1 MSNGILEGFWVD
13 LVFFLILFPFIAAI
27 VLLLIKA
34 DNVRSAVVGVS
45 ALLIAAVSVWLLAAY
60 ATSGTVFFPVSP
72 EPLGELMFLI
82 GMGIAIFILYMGVRY
97 KNNIAIALTLIQSA
111 MLVYF
116 EFGISHGAVPEN
128 NFFVDQFS
136 IIMALI
142 IGIIGSLICVYA
154 VSYMKDF
161 HHHHP
166 ELKDRRRTF
175 FFIMFVFLAAMFGL
189 VFANNLA
196 WLFFF
201 WEVTTLTS
209 FLLIGYTRTDEAI
222 KNSFLAL
229 NMNLLGGLAFA
240 GALIWLALN
249 GGGIELDKLIATGGI
264 IALVPAVLISFAG
277 ITKAAQFPFS
287 SWLVGAMI
295 APTPVSALL
304 HSSTMVKAGVY
315 VMVRF
320 APVLQGTTPGYMI
333 ALVGGFTFLL
343 ASAIAISQSNAKK
356 VLAYSTIANL
366 GLIVACAGIG
376 TYEAIWAAILLIIFH
391 AVSKSLLFL
400 CVGTVE
406 HQVGSRDIEDMNG
419 LITRMPKVAVMMLI
433 GIAGMF
439 LAPFGMLIS
448 KWAAIRAFIDA
459 PYGVIFVVIL
469 AFGSA
474 LTVFFWAKWMGRL
487 ISVPPPVEN
496 AELKVSRTEWI
507 VLSFLAGL
515 VVLTTVLFPLISSYL
530 VEPWLFAIYGQVT
543 RLAQE
548 NVAIMLIMLFL
559 LMVLPVSMLH
569 YRKNRRQLKPY
580 MGGMTTTTRM
590 HFTGAIG
597 IDREVTLGNY
607 YMENYFGENKM
618 SKIGVPLCIILL
630 AIMFAG
636 VAVPGLMH

>member
-1 MSNGILEGFWVD
+1 MSNELLEGFWLD

-45 ALLIAAVSVWLLAAY
+45 ALLIAAVSIWLLAAY
-60 ATSGTVFFPVSP
+60 AISGTVFFPVSP

-97 KNNIAIALTLIQSA
+97 KNNIAIVLTLIQSA
-111 MLVYF
+111 MMVYF
-116 EFGISHGAVPEN
+116 EFGISHGSVPEN

-201 WEVTTLTS
+201 WEVTTLSS

-240 GALIWLALN
+240 GALIWLAST
-249 GGGIELDKLIATGGI
+249 GGGMELDKLIATGGI
-264 IALVPAVLISFAG
+264 IALIPAVLISFAG
-277 ITKAAQFPFS
+277 ITKSAQFPFS

-406 HQVGSRDIEDMNG
+406 HQIGSRDIEDMNG

-496 AELKVSRTEWI
+496 AERRVSRTEWL

-515 VVLTTVLFPLISSYL
+515 VVLATVLFPLISSYL
-530 VEPWLFAIYGQVT
+530 VEPWLFAIYGKVAF
-543 RLAQE
+543 LAQE

-569 YRKNRRQLKPY
+569 YRKNQRQLKPY
-580 MGGMTTTTRM
+580 MGGMTTTSRM

-607 YMENYFGENKM
+607 YLENYFGENKM

-630 AIMFAG
+630 AVMFAG
-636 VAVPGLMH
+636 VAVTGLMH

>member
-1 MSNGILEGFWVD
+1 MSNGLLEGFWVD
-13 LVFFLILFPFIAAI
+13 MVFFLILFPFIAAI
-27 VLLLIKA
+27 VLLLVKA
-34 DNVRSAVVGVS
+34 DNVRSAVVGVA
-45 ALLIAAVSVWLLAAY
+45 ALLIAALSVWLLVAY

-72 EPLGELMFLI
+72 EPLGELMFMI

-201 WEVTTLTS
+201 WEVTTISS

-240 GALIWLALN
+240 GALIWLASTS
-249 GGGIELDKLIATGGI
+249 GGMELDKLIATGGI
-264 IALVPAVLISFAG
+264 IALIPAVLISFAG
-277 ITKAAQFPFS
+277 ITKSAQFPFS

-433 GIAGMF
+433 GMAGMF

-459 PYGVIFVVIL
+459 PYGVIFVIIL

-496 AELKVSRTEWI
+496 AEQRVSRTEWL

-515 VVLTTVLFPLISSYL
+515 VVLATVLFPLISSYL
-530 VEPWLFAIYGQVT
+530 VEPWLLAIYGHVT
-543 RLAQE
+543 LLAQE

-569 YRKNRRQLKPY
+569 YKKNQRQLKPY
-580 MGGMTTTTRM
+580 MGGMTTTSRM
-590 HFTGAIG
+590 HFTGSIG

-607 YMENYFGENKM
+607 YLENYFGESKM

-630 AIMFAG
+630 AVMFAG
-636 VAVPGLMH
+636 VAVTGLMH

>member
-13 LVFFLILFPFIAAI
+13 MVFFLILFPFIAAI

-34 DNVRSAVVGVS
+34 DNVRSAVVGVA
-45 ALLIAAVSVWLLAAY
+45 ALLIAAVSVWLLVAY

-201 WEVTTLTS
+201 WEVTTLSS

-240 GALIWLALN
+240 GALIWLASTS
-249 GGGIELDKLIATGGI
+249 GGMELDKLIATGGI
-264 IALVPAVLISFAG
+264 IALIPAVLISFAG
-277 ITKAAQFPFS
+277 ITKSAQFPFS

-406 HQVGSRDIEDMNG
+406 HQIGSRDIEDMNG

-433 GIAGMF
+433 GMAGMF

-459 PYGVIFVVIL
+459 PYGVIFVIIL

-496 AELKVSRTEWI
+496 AEQRVSRTEWL

-515 VVLTTVLFPLISSYL
+515 VVLATVLFPLISSYL
-530 VEPWLFAIYGQVT
+530 VEPWLLTIYGHVT
-543 RLAQE
+543 LLAQE

-569 YRKNRRQLKPY
+569 YKKNHRQLKPY

-607 YMENYFGENKM
+607 YLENYFGESKM

-630 AIMFAG
+630 VVMFAG
-636 VAVPGLMH
+636 VAVTGLMH

>member
-1 MSNGILEGFWVD
+1 MI
-13 LVFFLILFPFIAAI
+13 FPFIAAI
-27 VLLLIKA
+27 ILILIKT
-34 DNVRSAVVGVS
+34 DSVRNAVVGVS
-45 ALLIAAVSVWLLAAY
+45 AVLIAAVSVWLLVAY

-72 EPLGELMFLI
+72 EPLGELMFLV
-82 GMGIAIFILYMGVRY
+82 GMGLALFILYMGIKYRNY
-97 KNNIAIALTLIQSA
+97 IAIVLTLIQSA
-111 MLVYF
+111 LMLYF
-116 EFGISHGAVPEN
+116 EFGISHGVVPEN

-142 IGIIGSLICVYA
+142 IGVIGVLICVYA

-166 ELKDRRRTF
+166 EVKDRRRTF

-201 WEVTTLTS
+201 WEITTISS
-209 FLLIGYTRTDEAI
+209 FLLIGYTQTDEAI

-240 GALIWLALN
+240 GALIWLALT
-249 GGGIELDKLIATGGI
+249 GGSIELDKLIATGGI

-277 ITKAAQFPFS
+277 ITKSAQFPFS

-315 VMVRF
+315 VMIRF
-320 APVLQGTTPGYMI
+320 APVLQGTTPGFMI

-366 GLIVACAGIG
+366 GLVVACAGIG
-376 TYEAIWAAILLIIFH
+376 TFEAIWAAILLIIFH

-400 CVGTVE
+400 CVGTIE
-406 HQVGSRDIEDMNG
+406 HQIGSRDIEDMNG
-419 LITRMPKVAVMMLI
+419 LITRMPKVTVLMLI
-433 GIAGMF
+433 GMAGMF

-448 KWAAIRAFIDA
+448 KWAAIKAFIDV
-459 PYGVIFVVIL
+459 PYGMIFVVIL

-487 ISVPPPVEN
+487 IAVTPPVEN
-496 AELKVSRTEWI
+496 SEIRVSPPEWI
-507 VLSFLAGL
+507 VLSLLAGS
-515 VVLTTVLFPLISSYL
+515 VVVATFLFPLISSYL
-530 VEPWLFAIYGQVT
+530 IEPWIFTIYGHT
-543 RLAQE
+543 TLLAQE
-548 NVAIMLIMLFL
+548 NVIIMLIMLFL
-559 LMVLPVSMLH
+559 LIVLPISMLYYKKEH
-569 YRKNRRQLKPY
+569 RRLKPY
-580 MGGMTTTTRM
+580 MGGMTTTDRM

-607 YMENYFGENKM
+607 YLENYFGERKM
-618 SKIGVPLCIILL
+618 SKIGVPLCIVLL
-630 AIMFAG
+630 VIMFAA
-636 VAVPGLMH
+636 VALAGLVH

>member
-1 MSNGILEGFWVD
+1 MSNKLLEGFWVD

-34 DNVRSAVVGVS
+34 DNMRSAVVGVS

-111 MLVYF
+111 MMVYF

-166 ELKDRRRTF
+166 EHKDRRRTF

-201 WEVTTLTS
+201 WEVTTLSS

-240 GALIWLALN
+240 GALIWLAST
-249 GGGIELDKLIATGGI
+249 GGGMELDKLIATGGI

-277 ITKAAQFPFS
+277 ITKSAQFPFS
-287 SWLVGAMI
+287 SWLVGAMV

-343 ASAIAISQSNAKK
+343 
-356 VLAYSTIANL
+356 
-366 GLIVACAGIG
+366 
-376 TYEAIWAAILLIIFH
+376 
-391 AVSKSLLFL
+391 
-400 CVGTVE
+400 
-406 HQVGSRDIEDMNG
+406 
-419 LITRMPKVAVMMLI
+419 
-433 GIAGMF
+433 
-439 LAPFGMLIS
+439 
-448 KWAAIRAFIDA
+448 
-459 PYGVIFVVIL
+459 
-469 AFGSA
+469 
-474 LTVFFWAKWMGRL
+474 
-487 ISVPPPVEN
+487 
-496 AELKVSRTEWI
+496 
-507 VLSFLAGL
+507 
-515 VVLTTVLFPLISSYL
+515 
-530 VEPWLFAIYGQVT
+530 
-543 RLAQE
+543 
-548 NVAIMLIMLFL
+548 
-559 LMVLPVSMLH
+559 
-569 YRKNRRQLKPY
+569 
-580 MGGMTTTTRM
+580 
-590 HFTGAIG
+590 
-597 IDREVTLGNY
+597 
-607 YMENYFGENKM
+607 
-618 SKIGVPLCIILL
+618 
-630 AIMFAG
+630 
-636 VAVPGLMH
+636 

>member
-1 MSNGILEGFWVD
+1 MSNGLLEGFWVD
-13 LVFFLILFPFIAAI
+13 MVFFLILFPFIAAI
-27 VLLLIKA
+27 VLLLVKA
-34 DNVRSAVVGVS
+34 DNVRSAVVGVA
-45 ALLIAAVSVWLLAAY
+45 ALLIAALSVWLLVAY
-60 ATSGTVFFPVSP
+60 ATSGAVFFPVSP

-97 KNNIAIALTLIQSA
+97 KNYIAIALTLIQSA

-229 NMNLLGGLAFA
+229 NMNLIGGLAFA
-240 GALIWLALN
+240 GALIWLALT
-249 GGGIELDKLIATGGI
+249 GGGMELDKLIATGGA

-496 AELKVSRTEWI
+496 AEQRVSRTEWF

-530 VEPWLFAIYGQVT
+530 VEPWLLAIYGHIT
-543 RLAQE
+543 LLAQE

-559 LMVLPVSMLH
+559 LMVLPASMLH
-569 YRKNRRQLKPY
+569 YRKNHRQLKPY

-607 YMENYFGENKM
+607 YLENYFGEKKM
-618 SKIGVPLCIILL
+618 SRIGVPLCIILL

-636 VAVPGLMH
+636 VAVTGLMH

>member
-45 ALLIAAVSVWLLAAY
+45 ALLIAAVSVWLLVAY

-82 GMGIAIFILYMGVRY
+82 GMGIAVFILYMGVRY

-189 VFANNLA
+189 VFANNLG

-201 WEVTTLTS
+201 WEVTTLSS
-209 FLLIGYTRTDEAI
+209 FLLIGYTGTDEAI

-240 GALIWLALN
+240 GALIWLALT
-249 GGGIELDKLIATGGI
+249 GGGMELDKLIATGGI

-315 VMVRF
+315 VMIRF

-459 PYGVIFVVIL
+459 PYGVVFVVIL

-496 AELKVSRTEWI
+496 AERKVSRTEWL

-515 VVLTTVLFPLISSYL
+515 VVLATVLFPLISSYL

-569 YRKNRRQLKPY
+569 YRKNHRHLKPY
-580 MGGMTTTTRM
+580 MGGMTTTSRM

-607 YMENYFGENKM
+607 YLENYFGEHKL
-618 SKIGVPLCIILL
+618 SKIGVPLCIVLL

-636 VAVPGLMH
+636 VAVTGLMH

>member
-1 MSNGILEGFWVD
+1 MD

-27 VLLLIKA
+27 VLLLIKS

-82 GMGIAIFILYMGVRY
+82 GMGIALFILYMGVRY
-97 KNNIAIALTLIQSA
+97 KNYIAIALTLIQSA
-111 MLVYF
+111 LMVYF
-116 EFGISHGAVPEN
+116 EFGISHGVAPEN

-154 VSYMKDF
+154 VSYMKDY

-166 ELKDRRRTF
+166 EVKDRRKTF
-175 FFIMFVFLAAMFGL
+175 FFIMFVFLTAMFGL

-201 WEVTTLTS
+201 WEVTTLSS
-209 FLLIGYTRTDEAI
+209 FLLIGYTQTDEAV

-240 GALIWLALN
+240 GALIWLAST
-249 GGGIELDKLIATGGI
+249 GGGMELDKLIATGGI

-277 ITKAAQFPFS
+277 ITKSAQFPFS
-287 SWLVGAMI
+287 SWLVGAMV

-320 APVLQGTTPGYMI
+320 APVLQGTTPGFMI

-406 HQVGSRDIEDMNG
+406 HQIGSRDIEDMNG
-419 LITRMPKVAVMMLI
+419 LITRMPKVTVMMLI
-433 GIAGMF
+433 GMAGMF

-459 PYGVIFVVIL
+459 PYGAIFVVIL
-469 AFGSA
+469 AFGGA

-487 ISVPPPVEN
+487 ISVTPA
-496 AELKVSRTEWI
+496 AEDAESRVSRMEWL

-515 VVLTTVLFPLISSYL
+515 MVLATVLFPLISSYL
-530 VEPWLFAIYGQVT
+530 VEPWLLAIYGQVT
-543 RLAQE
+543 LLAQE
-548 NVAIMLIMLFL
+548 NVIIMLIMLFL
-559 LMVLPVSMLH
+559 LMVLPVSMLVLQKGSPATQAVH
-569 YRKNRRQLKPY
+569 GWYDHDGPDAFHRRH
-580 MGGMTTTTRM
+580 R
-590 HFTGAIG
+590 
-597 IDREVTLGNY
+597 DR
-607 YMENYFGENKM
+607 
-618 SKIGVPLCIILL
+618 P
-630 AIMFAG
+630 
-636 VAVPGLMH
+636 

>member
-45 ALLIAAVSVWLLAAY
+45 ALLIAAISVWLLVAY

-116 EFGISHGAVPEN
+116 EFGITHGAVPEN

-142 IGIIGSLICVYA
+142 IGVIGSLICVYA

-189 VFANNLA
+189 VFANNLG

-201 WEVTTLTS
+201 WEVTTLSS
-209 FLLIGYTRTDEAI
+209 FLLIGYTGTDEAI

-240 GALIWLALN
+240 GALIWLALT
-249 GGGIELDKLIATGGI
+249 GGGMELDKLIATGGI

-320 APVLQGTTPGYMI
+320 APVLQGTNPGYMI

-433 GIAGMF
+433 GMAGMF

-459 PYGVIFVVIL
+459 PYGVIFVIIL

-496 AELKVSRTEWI
+496 AERRVSRTEWL

-515 VVLTTVLFPLISSYL
+515 VVLATVLFPLISSYL

-543 RLAQE
+543 RLAQD

-569 YRKNRRQLKPY
+569 YRKNHRQLKPY
-580 MGGMTTTTRM
+580 MGGMTTTNRM

-607 YMENYFGENKM
+607 YLENYFGEYKL
-618 SKIGVPLCIILL
+618 SKIGVPLCIVIL

-636 VAVPGLMH
+636 VAITGLMR

>member
-1 MSNGILEGFWVD
+1 MSNKLLEGFWVD

-34 DNVRSAVVGVS
+34 DNMRSAVVGVS

-111 MLVYF
+111 MMVYF

-166 ELKDRRRTF
+166 EHKDRRRTF

-201 WEVTTLTS
+201 WEVTTLSS

-240 GALIWLALN
+240 GALIWLAST
-249 GGGIELDKLIATGGI
+249 GGGMELDKLIATGGI

-277 ITKAAQFPFS
+277 ITKSAQFPFS
-287 SWLVGAMI
+287 SWLVGAMV

-406 HQVGSRDIEDMNG
+406 HQIGSRDIEDMNG

-433 GIAGMF
+433 GMAGMF

-487 ISVPPPVEN
+487 ISVPPP
-496 AELKVSRTEWI
+496 AEDAERRVNRTEWL

-515 VVLTTVLFPLISSYL
+515 MVLATVLFPLISSYL
-530 VEPWLFAIYGQVT
+530 VEPWLRAIYGQVT
-543 RLAQE
+543 LLAQE
-548 NVAIMLIMLFL
+548 NVVIMLIMLFL
-559 LMVLPVSMLH
+559 LMVLPISMLY
-569 YRKNRRQLKPY
+569 YRKDHRQLKPY
-580 MGGMTTTTRM
+580 MGGMTTTSRM

-607 YMENYFGENKM
+607 YLESYFGEQKM
-618 SKIGVPLCIILL
+618 SKIGVPLCVILL

-636 VAVPGLMH
+636 VAVAGLMH

>member
-1 MSNGILEGFWVD
+1 MSNGILEGFWLD

-45 ALLIAAVSVWLLAAY
+45 ALLIAAVSVWLLVAY

-82 GMGIAIFILYMGVRY
+82 GMGIAVFILYMGFRY
-97 KNNIAIALTLIQSA
+97 KNYIAIALTLIQSA

-116 EFGISHGAVPEN
+116 EFGISHGAAPEN

-189 VFANNLA
+189 VFANNLG

-201 WEVTTLTS
+201 WEVTTLSS
-209 FLLIGYTRTDEAI
+209 FLLIGYTGTDEAI

-240 GALIWLALN
+240 GALIWLALT
-249 GGGIELDKLIATGGI
+249 GGGMELDKLIATGGI

-433 GIAGMF
+433 GMAGMF

-459 PYGVIFVVIL
+459 PFGVIFVIIL

-496 AELKVSRTEWI
+496 AERRVSRTEWL

-515 VVLTTVLFPLISSYL
+515 VVLATVLFPLISSYL

-569 YRKNRRQLKPY
+569 YRKNQRQLKPY
-580 MGGMTTTTRM
+580 MGGMTTTSRM

-607 YMENYFGENKM
+607 YLENYFGEHKL

-636 VAVPGLMH
+636 VAVAGLVH

>member
-1 MSNGILEGFWVD
+1 MSNESLEGFWLD

-45 ALLIAAVSVWLLAAY
+45 ALLIASVSVWLLAAY

-82 GMGIAIFILYMGVRY
+82 GMGIAVFILYMGVRH

-111 MLVYF
+111 LMVYF
-116 EFGISHGAVPEN
+116 EFGISHGVVPEN
-128 NFFVDQFS
+128 NFFIDQFS

-161 HHHHP
+161 HQHHP

-175 FFIMFVFLAAMFGL
+175 FLIMFVFLTAMFGL

-201 WEVTTLTS
+201 WEITTLSS
-209 FLLIGYTRTDEAI
+209 FLLIGYTQTDEAI

-240 GALIWLALN
+240 GALIWLAST
-249 GGGIELDKLIATGGI
+249 GGGMELDKLIATGGI

-277 ITKAAQFPFS
+277 ITKSAQFPFS

-406 HQVGSRDIEDMNG
+406 HQIGSRDIEDMNG

-433 GIAGMF
+433 GMAGMF

-487 ISVPPPVEN
+487 ISVTPS
-496 AELKVSRTEWI
+496 AEDAERRVSRTEWL
-507 VLSFLAGL
+507 VLSLLAGL
-515 VVLTTVLFPLISSYL
+515 MVLATVLFPLISSYL
-530 VEPWLFAIYGQVT
+530 VEPWLLAIYGQVT
-543 RLAQE
+543 LLAQE
-548 NVAIMLIMLFL
+548 NVAIMLIML
-559 LMVLPVSMLH
+559 MVLPISMLY
-569 YRKNRRQLKPY
+569 YRKDHRQLKPY
-580 MGGMTTTTRM
+580 MGGMTTTNRM

-607 YMENYFGENKM
+607 YLENYFGEQKI
-618 SKIGVPLCIILL
+618 SKIGIPLCIILL
-630 AIMFAG
+630 AVMFAG
-636 VAVPGLMH
+636 VAVAGLVH

>member
-45 ALLIAAVSVWLLAAY
+45 ALLIAAVSVWLLVAY

>member
-1 MSNGILEGFWVD
+1 VD

-27 VLLLIKA
+27 VLLLIKS

-82 GMGIAIFILYMGVRY
+82 GMGIALFILYMGVRY
-97 KNNIAIALTLIQSA
+97 KNYIAIALTLIQSA
-111 MLVYF
+111 LMVYF
-116 EFGISHGAVPEN
+116 EFGISHGAAPEN

-154 VSYMKDF
+154 VSYMKDY

-166 ELKDRRRTF
+166 EVKDRRKTF
-175 FFIMFVFLAAMFGL
+175 FFIMFVFLTAMFGL

-201 WEVTTLTS
+201 WEVTTLSS
-209 FLLIGYTRTDEAI
+209 FLLIGYSQTDEAV

-240 GALIWLALN
+240 GALIWLAST
-249 GGGIELDKLIATGGI
+249 GGGMELDKLIATGGI

-277 ITKAAQFPFS
+277 ITKSAQFPFS
-287 SWLVGAMI
+287 SWLVGAMV

-320 APVLQGTTPGYMI
+320 APVLQGTTPGFMI

-391 AVSKSLLFL
+391 AVSKALLFL

-406 HQVGSRDIEDMNG
+406 HQIGSRDIEDMNG
-419 LITRMPKVAVMMLI
+419 LITRMPKVTVMMLI
-433 GIAGMF
+433 GMAGMF

-459 PYGVIFVVIL
+459 PYGAIFVVIL
-469 AFGSA
+469 AFGGA

-487 ISVPPPVEN
+487 ISVTPAADD
-496 AELKVSRTEWI
+496 AESRVSRMEWL
-507 VLSFLAGL
+507 VLSFLA
-515 VVLTTVLFPLISSYL
+515 VLMVLATVLFPLISSYL
-530 VEPWLFAIYGQVT
+530 VEPWLLAIYGQVT
-543 RLAQE
+543 LLAQE
-548 NVAIMLIMLFL
+548 NVIIMLIMLFL
-559 LMVLPVSMLH
+559 LMVLPVSMLY
-569 YRKNRRQLKPY
+569 YRKDHRQLKPY
-580 MGGMTTTTRM
+580 MGGMTTTDRM

-607 YMENYFGENKM
+607 YLENYFGENKM
-618 SKIGVPLCIILL
+618 SKIGIPLCIILL
-630 AIMFAG
+630 AVMFAG
-636 VAVPGLMH
+636 VAYAGLVH

>member
-1 MSNGILEGFWVD
+1 MD
-13 LVFFLILFPFIAAI
+13 LLFFLILFPFIAAI
-27 VLLLIKA
+27 VLLIIKS
-34 DNVRSAVVGVS
+34 DNVRGAVVGVS

-72 EPLGELMFLI
+72 EPMGEMMFLI
-82 GMGIAIFILYMGVRY
+82 GMGIALFILYMGVRY
-97 KNNIAIALTLIQSA
+97 KNYIAIALTIIQSA
-111 MLVYF
+111 LMVYF
-116 EFGISHGAVPEN
+116 EFGISHGVVPEN
-128 NFFVDQFS
+128 NFFVDQFT

-142 IGIIGSLICVYA
+142 IGVIGSLICVYA

-161 HHHHP
+161 HKHHP

-175 FFIMFVFLAAMFGL
+175 FFIMFIFLTAMFGL

-201 WEVTTLTS
+201 WEITTLSS
-209 FLLIGYTRTDEAI
+209 FLLIGYTQTDEAM

-240 GALIWLALN
+240 GALIWLAST
-249 GGGIELDKLIATGGI
+249 GGGMELDKLIATGGI

-277 ITKAAQFPFS
+277 ITKSAQFPFS

-376 TYEAIWAAILLIIFH
+376 TYEAIWAAILLIVFH

-406 HQVGSRDIEDMNG
+406 HQIGSRDIEDMNG

-433 GIAGMF
+433 GMAGMF

-487 ISVPPPVEN
+487 ISVPPP
-496 AELKVSRTEWI
+496 AEDAERRVSPTEWLVI
-507 VLSFLAGL
+507 SFLAGL
-515 VVLTTVLFPLISSYL
+515 MVLTTVLFPLISSYL
-530 VEPWLFAIYGQVT
+530 VEPWLLTIYGHVT
-543 RLAQE
+543 LLAQE
-548 NVAIMLIMLFL
+548 NVVIMLIMLFL
-559 LMVLPVSMLH
+559 LMVLPISMLY
-569 YRKNRRQLKPY
+569 YRKDHRQVKPY
-580 MGGMTTTTRM
+580 MGGMTTTSRM
-590 HFTGAIG
+590 HFTGSIG

-607 YMENYFGENKM
+607 YLESYFGEQKM
-618 SKIGVPLCIILL
+618 SKIGIPLCVVLL

-636 VAVPGLMH
+636 VAVAGLMH

>member
-1 MSNGILEGFWVD
+1 MSNGLLEGFWLD

-45 ALLIAAVSVWLLAAY
+45 ALLIAAVSIWLLAAY
-60 ATSGTVFFPVSP
+60 AMSGTVFFPVSP

-97 KNNIAIALTLIQSA
+97 KNNIAIVLTLIQSA
-111 MLVYF
+111 MMVYF
-116 EFGISHGAVPEN
+116 EFGISHGAAPEN

-201 WEVTTLTS
+201 WEVTTLSS

-240 GALIWLALN
+240 GALIWLAST
-249 GGGIELDKLIATGGI
+249 GGGMELDKLIATGGI
-264 IALVPAVLISFAG
+264 IALIPAVLISFAG
-277 ITKAAQFPFS
+277 ITKSAQFPFS

-419 LITRMPKVAVMMLI
+419 LITRMPKVAIMMLI
-433 GIAGMF
+433 GMAGMF

-459 PYGVIFVVIL
+459 PYGFIFVIIL

-496 AELKVSRTEWI
+496 AEHRVSRTEWL

-515 VVLTTVLFPLISSYL
+515 AVLATVLFPLISSYL
-530 VEPWLFAIYGQVT
+530 VEPWLLAIYGKVT
-543 RLAQE
+543 LLAQD

-569 YRKNRRQLKPY
+569 YRKNQRQLKPY
-580 MGGMTTTTRM
+580 MGGMTTTSRM

-607 YMENYFGENKM
+607 YLENYFGENKM

-636 VAVPGLMH
+636 VAVTGLMH

>member
-1 MSNGILEGFWVD
+1 VD
-13 LVFFLILFPFIAAI
+13 LLFFLILFPFIAAI
-27 VLLLIKA
+27 VLLLIKS
-34 DNVRSAVVGVS
+34 DNVRGAVVGVS

-72 EPLGELMFLI
+72 EPMGELMFLI
-82 GMGIAIFILYMGVRY
+82 GMGIALFILYMGVRY
-97 KNNIAIALTLIQSA
+97 KNYIAIALTIIQSA
-111 MLVYF
+111 LMVYF
-116 EFGISHGAVPEN
+116 EFGISHGVVPEN

-154 VSYMKDF
+154 ISYMKDF
-161 HHHHP
+161 HQHHP

-175 FFIMFVFLAAMFGL
+175 FFIMFIFLTAMFGL

-201 WEVTTLTS
+201 WEITTLSS
-209 FLLIGYTRTDEAI
+209 FLLIGYTQTDEAM

-240 GALIWLALN
+240 GALIWLATT
-249 GGGIELDKLIATGGI
+249 GGGMELDKLIATGGI
-264 IALVPAVLISFAG
+264 IALIPAVLISFAG
-277 ITKAAQFPFS
+277 ITKSAQFPFS
-287 SWLVGAMI
+287 SWLVGAMV

-320 APVLQGTTPGYMI
+320 APVLQGTTPGFMI
-333 ALVGGFTFLL
+333 ALIGGFTFLL

-406 HQVGSRDIEDMNG
+406 HQIGSRDIEDMSG
-419 LITRMPKVAVMMLI
+419 LITRMPKVALMMLI
-433 GIAGMF
+433 GMAGMF

-448 KWAAIRAFIDA
+448 KWAAIRAFIDV
-459 PYGVIFVVIL
+459 PYGLIFVVIL

-487 ISVPPPVEN
+487 ISVTPPVED
-496 AELKVSRTEWI
+496 AERRVSRTEWL

-515 VVLTTVLFPLISSYL
+515 MVLATVLFPLISSYL
-530 VEPWLFAIYGQVT
+530 VEPWLLAIYGHVT
-543 RLAQE
+543 LLAQE
-548 NVAIMLIMLFL
+548 NVTIMLIMLFL
-559 LMVLPVSMLH
+559 LMVLPISMLYYKKDH
-569 YRKNRRQLKPY
+569 RQLKPY
-580 MGGMTTTTRM
+580 MGGMTTTNRM

-597 IDREVTLGNY
+597 IDREVTLSNY
-607 YMENYFGENKM
+607 YMENYFGEKIM
-618 SKIGVPLCIILL
+618 SKIGIPLCITLIVV
-630 AIMFAG
+630 MFAG
-636 VAVPGLMH
+636 VAYAGLVH